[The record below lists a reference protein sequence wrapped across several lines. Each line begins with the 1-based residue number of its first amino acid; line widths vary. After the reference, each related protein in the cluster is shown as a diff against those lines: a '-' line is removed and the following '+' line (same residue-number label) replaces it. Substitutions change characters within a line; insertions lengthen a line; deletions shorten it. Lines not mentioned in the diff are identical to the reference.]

1 MQKKVKF
8 CNYYDEKFKKAVIL
22 DVTKNHLNYHEVVR
36 KYWNVLTEK
45 DIDRYRTT
53 VRRWVKGYQRNGGI
67 NFMPAFNERKLLDEN
82 GDRSKPLEEYTRE
95 ELIAEN
101 EAYKKSL
108 KYKLKKIFEK
118 EVVEKTIPELR
129 PEAEIINTNT
139 EMEIENNAQE

>member
-53 VRRWVKGYQRNGGI
+53 VRRWVKGYQMNGGI

-101 EAYKKSL
+101 RRLLLENL
-108 KYKLKKIFEK
+108 FLKKLDALIREEEEQK
-118 EVVEKTIPELR
+118 AKWR
-129 PEAEIINTNT
+129 K
-139 EMEIENNAQE
+139 

>member
-8 CNYYDEKFKKAVIL
+8 CNYYDENFKKAVIL
-22 DVTKNHLNYHEVVR
+22 DVTENHLNYHEVVR

-101 EAYKKSL
+101 RRLLLENLFLKKLDALIREEEEQKAKWQKSL
-108 KYKLKKIFEK
+108 KD
-118 EVVEKTIPELR
+118 
-129 PEAEIINTNT
+129 
-139 EMEIENNAQE
+139 